1 VSSAPTLL
9 CRQQP
14 AKITLA
20 LMLSRLTGGHTYE
33 LSSSR
38 GAVPGYAS
46 PRRSPTGADGRPVS
60 PSVFKGISP
69 PSSSRRESPSRA
81 SGRGPECTSKPERP
95 SPTHSAKSLSAL
107 SRSLDRNGRASSPQR
122 QRQLAQMQTGI
133 VLQRTGSGALEST
146 SSPQRQRQAAQMQT
160 GIVLQRT
167 SSGALESAGFA
178 AAAAAADGASGINSS
193 RSTDRS
199 RRSGSPRAA
208 VSLGAMRQIRADW
221 EAMATET
228 AATAKKVAQPPRMRQ
243 RLRRQQQEEEE
254 DAAAAAAERQAEVES
269 DTSLA
274 GLEAVEQEQEE
285 EGELTKEAAVMR
297 CVYTFHFHG
306 KGREGKGREGKGRFA
321 AASGQAFFFCL
332 LVKVGVLPQTIVD

>member
-1 VSSAPTLL
+1 
-9 CRQQP
+9 
-14 AKITLA
+14 
-20 LMLSRLTGGHTYE
+20 
-33 LSSSR
+33 
-38 GAVPGYAS
+38 
-46 PRRSPTGADGRPVS
+46 
-60 PSVFKGISP
+60 
-69 PSSSRRESPSRA
+69 
-81 SGRGPECTSKPERP
+81 
-95 SPTHSAKSLSAL
+95 
-107 SRSLDRNGRASSPQR
+107 
-122 QRQLAQMQTGI
+122 
-133 VLQRTGSGALEST
+133 
-146 SSPQRQRQAAQMQT
+146 MQT

-243 RLRRQQQEEEE
+243 RLRRQQQEEE
-254 DAAAAAAERQAEVES
+254 DAAAAAAERQAEAES

-297 CVYTFHFHG
+297 CVYTSTSM
-306 KGREGKGREGKGRFA
+306 GREGKGREGKGRFA

-332 LVKVGVLPQTIVD
+332 

>member
-1 VSSAPTLL
+1 VSETASMRLL
-9 CRQQP
+9 
-14 AKITLA
+14 
-20 LMLSRLTGGHTYE
+20 
-33 LSSSR
+33 
-38 GAVPGYAS
+38 
-46 PRRSPTGADGRPVS
+46 RRSGMLLDAMARGRLLAPLPVRARSAAQAAAAGRATSRHGRAELELGHARMAALVAVGRVLSTTQCARDRDFARKANLENVRLAIGLPRFWLGA
-60 PSVFKGISP
+60 
-69 PSSSRRESPSRA
+69 
-81 SGRGPECTSKPERP
+81 ECTSKPDRP

-178 AAAAAADGASGINSS
+178 AAAADGASGINSS

-243 RLRRQQQEEEE
+243 RLRRQQQEEE
-254 DAAAAAAERQAEVES
+254 DAAAAAA
-269 DTSLA
+269 
-274 GLEAVEQEQEE
+274 
-285 EGELTKEAAVMR
+285 
-297 CVYTFHFHG
+297 
-306 KGREGKGREGKGRFA
+306 
-321 AASGQAFFFCL
+321 AS
-332 LVKVGVLPQTIVD
+332 

>member
-1 VSSAPTLL
+1 
-9 CRQQP
+9 
-14 AKITLA
+14 
-20 LMLSRLTGGHTYE
+20 
-33 LSSSR
+33 
-38 GAVPGYAS
+38 
-46 PRRSPTGADGRPVS
+46 
-60 PSVFKGISP
+60 
-69 PSSSRRESPSRA
+69 
-81 SGRGPECTSKPERP
+81 
-95 SPTHSAKSLSAL
+95 
-107 SRSLDRNGRASSPQR
+107 
-122 QRQLAQMQTGI
+122 
-133 VLQRTGSGALEST
+133 
-146 SSPQRQRQAAQMQT
+146 MQT

-167 SSGALESAGFA
+167 SSGALESAGF
-178 AAAAAADGASGINSS
+178 AAAAADGASGINSS

-243 RLRRQQQEEEE
+243 RLRRQQQEDE

-274 GLEAVEQEQEE
+274 GLEVVEQEQEEGE

-306 KGREGKGREGKGRFA
+306 KGREGKGRFA

-332 LVKVGVLPQTIVD
+332 

>member
-1 VSSAPTLL
+1 
-9 CRQQP
+9 
-14 AKITLA
+14 
-20 LMLSRLTGGHTYE
+20 
-33 LSSSR
+33 
-38 GAVPGYAS
+38 
-46 PRRSPTGADGRPVS
+46 
-60 PSVFKGISP
+60 
-69 PSSSRRESPSRA
+69 
-81 SGRGPECTSKPERP
+81 
-95 SPTHSAKSLSAL
+95 
-107 SRSLDRNGRASSPQR
+107 
-122 QRQLAQMQTGI
+122 
-133 VLQRTGSGALEST
+133 
-146 SSPQRQRQAAQMQT
+146 MQT

-243 RLRRQQQEEEE
+243 RLRRQQQEEE

-285 EGELTKEAAVMR
+285 GEEGELTKEAAVMR
-297 CVYTFHFHG
+297 CVYTSTSTSM
-306 KGREGKGREGKGRFA
+306 GREGKGRSA

-332 LVKVGVLPQTIVD
+332 